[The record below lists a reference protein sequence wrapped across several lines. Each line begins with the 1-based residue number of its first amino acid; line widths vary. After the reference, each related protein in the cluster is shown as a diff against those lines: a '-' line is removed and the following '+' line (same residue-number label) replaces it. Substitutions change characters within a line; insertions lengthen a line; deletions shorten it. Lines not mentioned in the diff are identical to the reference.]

1 MQRYGDFGLI
11 PRKISQILVEVVA
24 TGYRICDKVG
34 VEGWS
39 VS

>member
-1 MQRYGDFGLI
+1 MQRYGDMGLI
-11 PRKISQILVEVVA
+11 PRIWQILVEVVA

>member
-1 MQRYGDFGLI
+1 MNN
-11 PRKISQILVEVVA
+11 RKIQITDAKV
-24 TGYRICDKVG
+24 GYRICDKVG

>member
-1 MQRYGDFGLI
+1 MQRYGDFE
-11 PRKISQILVEVVA
+11 ISQILVEVVA